1 MTREYNAPFNTPA
14 YKNYK
19 ASIKPQLNNKEL
31 DALIELVDNM
41 NECNEDDDDIF
52 FWNVIASKL
61 SLLKV

>member
-1 MTREYNAPFNTPA
+1 MTREYNHTAPFDR
-14 YKNYK
+14 NYK
-19 ASIKPQLNNKEL
+19 ESINPQLNDKEV

-41 NECNEDDDDIF
+41 NEYNENDDDIF

>member
-19 ASIKPQLNNKEL
+19 ASIKPQLNNDEL
-31 DALIELVDNM
+31 ERLIDLVETN
-41 NECNEDDDDIF
+41 NQYNEDDDDIF

-61 SLLKV
+61 SLLRV